1 MGRVR
6 RQLTRDGARRGGAG
20 PRRASLRAAA
30 VVLFVATAL
39 AAVAAT
45 HRSGSREGRRA
56 PVAGPVSAQA
66 SVEVKVSLLDN
77 IQDDGSGSFSTS
89 SGSDSGSGSGAGDE
103 ITFPCGSSSSSLDS
117 SVDGGAE
124 VEFPSSSTSSS
135 DSSVAGDADI
145 EFPSSPSS
153 SSDSS
158 VAGDA
163 DIGLPTRPASHM
175 YPVSGP
181 TIGID
186 DDKPDPAEDWDV
198 PDPSAPPRSS
208 YENGKTPVPPKT
220 KFTSALNVFPTPVPT
235 TSIPALVVEERTWV
249 TSAPTPTPT
258 VTQKPA
264 TAAPTPVPTTAGAT
278 EEASSNACSTA
289 GELFVFSPAR
299 SFCVSTLS
307 LVASNSSL
315 DGSSSGATM
324 ESIIIVADDT
334 TSARSS
340 ESTTV
345 ITPYSSDYCRC
356 KVTECQNQYPGNST
370 GTMCEASVAGTCRA
384 GYKMCVSTDSYK
396 LEVQPTTPSS
406 VADITFTLLASDIV
420 GAFHNLGDQNPLNRG
435 SNWWVTISLP
445 SSWRFVTWEMTSVEA
460 TMTGLQNQNAMTR
473 TSQIRP
479 CSSVTAKSNCP
490 SEQSRTPVGFINVMD
505 LLEDGQNLMSLIS
518 KAPILF
524 KLKKSVISGPN
535 GGSSASMS
543 VILTYE
549 KTSGALASTS
559 TARRMR
565 EVSVDVLS
573 EFSSVAG
580 TNLAAM
586 ELVSMDVPQINDGTV
601 HSSLIWV
608 DGDSSTLTLSFSTST
623 VIGNTSVDPKV
634 CVNFRSSACRN
645 KGRVPTA
652 NVTFQ
657 DLARA
662 AYMKDG
668 NPFINLYSLPGD
680 AYLEIQ
686 PVNETY
692 FCIEKLLPTG
702 AGTNTTWEINSDF
715 TFQLQIAGIMWSQS
729 NVVANTTGRFP
740 LPVLAEVTLMDQ
752 DALQGSDCAQLLAH
766 ESTSSNHGLSVYSVM
781 SVTIYSVALVGA
793 ILITRMNGITFS
805 GSSFFN
811 DMTSIMVLLVLILGI
826 IGNAI
831 WIHVSSDA
839 LNTNSSHIYYVL
851 RQITMCCTWTMM
863 ISVCFHWLLVL
874 SESLRKMRR
883 VYVLLAYIVMNGGY
897 YTYVLYS
904 MITLTDFFKC
914 TYNDY
919 LKNPRYTKRLCDSDY
934 CPDLQPYQ
942 WKYATEE
949 VCKYVH
955 DSSWYF
961 PGVYGGDV
969 MIFATAIVLL
979 ILGAYV
985 IRRGSRLIQHS
996 GDIFDDR
1003 ITSVMK
1009 KSLWTYLAVI
1019 VAISFTLGLSCIMNL
1034 LLYTQNWKINAVV
1047 WYVFTIWLP
1056 TLIPPAG
1063 FLVLQWNPR
1072 LHGMNW
1078 NPSLHVKERSA
1089 TKDNLGEKGWA
1100 DGKMDN
1106 LSETWTGISNFPDTE
1121 YAPIGAESIDGN
1133 QNVLALSIQ
1142 LASKVPIAHACFV
1155 ELYVAD
1161 LNENDVTGEDI
1172 FEDLPSAVRH
1182 RSSISSLLQTG
1193 IQHDSLMNKR
1203 GQSVSLRASLIG
1215 MNTSNWVRVGFTETV
1230 LPTLIQDAE
1239 SPISSST
1246 QIATF
1251 LSVLQ
1256 VPVMPSNP
1264 VLRFVV
1270 YELPDGIE
1278 TSPTSDQLSL
1288 ERPTFSRRSSSM
1300 QLDERARHAR
1310 VSGMGLAPPTRPQVF
1325 CEFTCSAS
1333 EILASD
1339 EMSLIARDGSHRRY
1353 VANAAFSDIPESP
1366 SPSTSEPPQLRIK
1379 SMTVSTRTLKE
1390 NNGFY
1395 ITKSFQFAE
1404 GNDMVVEDMTESVFT
1419 NEVPRQY
1426 LELLRTE
1433 RAEDLAHARADLAD
1447 FETKCKAGLVGGLYD
1462 NLIDQIQGENDQ
1474 TVVQSWLQDRVQR
1487 RRMYVDALRECHQV
1501 CIDRAEAGVN
1511 FKASTEKKSL
1521 VLRFLPINLHVQD
1534 MWVGPTADL
1543 RSQRTRRTSPNVKA
1557 YPTITVGAFAAH
1569 CYKFRHAGSILS
1581 LRSKLQKRTLSR
1593 LHSDQSDRGGSGVD
1607 NDQMDWTKAEVR
1619 SHDEILWQLT
1629 TRMDMCVSQA
1639 LTALVTSFCRC
1650 LELALQHPTDR
1661 QFLQLIDSIGFL
1673 FQVESLL
1680 STQGKEIGMLE
1691 DFSGSVEAMKNVTF
1705 VLDTSPP
1712 RHLPSTLN
1720 LHLKNTNLPSVV
1732 SVRVSKGAASGA
1744 YIVVVGIRCK
1754 EEVLAHL
1761 PKNLRNGGSIS
1772 VTPVMFTQGI
1782 NEMQTLANN
1791 ASGKKT
1797 NLQDTINQKSFRVLA
1812 GYIDKYTMLATKQPD
1827 AVPTPVSTIL
1837 PLLVSLEE
1845 RIKTAKK
1852 QVVKTKQTK
1861 IIQESSRLCRL
1872 LGAGRVTSCKSAKD
1886 RTGMSVTLEQIQ
1898 LLSEHHGLPQEFV
1911 IRTVSTM
1918 RSNGVRLEN
1927 AFKNT
1932 GKRQYAFNALQRSL
1946 LPEEYKCP
1954 EGTYGRGQVS

>member
-1 MGRVR
+1 
-6 RQLTRDGARRGGAG
+6 
-20 PRRASLRAAA
+20 
-30 VVLFVATAL
+30 
-39 AAVAAT
+39 
-45 HRSGSREGRRA
+45 
-56 PVAGPVSAQA
+56 
-66 SVEVKVSLLDN
+66 
-77 IQDDGSGSFSTS
+77 
-89 SGSDSGSGSGAGDE
+89 
-103 ITFPCGSSSSSLDS
+103 
-117 SVDGGAE
+117 
-124 VEFPSSSTSSS
+124 
-135 DSSVAGDADI
+135 
-145 EFPSSPSS
+145 
-153 SSDSS
+153 
-158 VAGDA
+158 
-163 DIGLPTRPASHM
+163 
-175 YPVSGP
+175 
-181 TIGID
+181 
-186 DDKPDPAEDWDV
+186 
-198 PDPSAPPRSS
+198 
-208 YENGKTPVPPKT
+208 
-220 KFTSALNVFPTPVPT
+220 
-235 TSIPALVVEERTWV
+235 
-249 TSAPTPTPT
+249 
-258 VTQKPA
+258 
-264 TAAPTPVPTTAGAT
+264 
-278 EEASSNACSTA
+278 
-289 GELFVFSPAR
+289 
-299 SFCVSTLS
+299 
-307 LVASNSSL
+307 
-315 DGSSSGATM
+315 
-324 ESIIIVADDT
+324 
-334 TSARSS
+334 
-340 ESTTV
+340 
-345 ITPYSSDYCRC
+345 
-356 KVTECQNQYPGNST
+356 
-370 GTMCEASVAGTCRA
+370 
-384 GYKMCVSTDSYK
+384 
-396 LEVQPTTPSS
+396 
-406 VADITFTLLASDIV
+406 
-420 GAFHNLGDQNPLNRG
+420 
-435 SNWWVTISLP
+435 
-445 SSWRFVTWEMTSVEA
+445 
-460 TMTGLQNQNAMTR
+460 
-473 TSQIRP
+473 
-479 CSSVTAKSNCP
+479 
-490 SEQSRTPVGFINVMD
+490 
-505 LLEDGQNLMSLIS
+505 
-518 KAPILF
+518 
-524 KLKKSVISGPN
+524 
-535 GGSSASMS
+535 
-543 VILTYE
+543 
-549 KTSGALASTS
+549 
-559 TARRMR
+559 
-565 EVSVDVLS
+565 
-573 EFSSVAG
+573 
-580 TNLAAM
+580 
-586 ELVSMDVPQINDGTV
+586 
-601 HSSLIWV
+601 
-608 DGDSSTLTLSFSTST
+608 
-623 VIGNTSVDPKV
+623 
-634 CVNFRSSACRN
+634 
-645 KGRVPTA
+645 
-652 NVTFQ
+652 
-657 DLARA
+657 
-662 AYMKDG
+662 MKDG

-680 AYLEIQ
+680 AHLEIQ
-686 PVNETY
+686 SVNETY
-692 FCIEKLLPTG
+692 FCIGKLLPTG
-702 AGTNTTWEINSDF
+702 AGTNTSWEINSDF

-729 NVVANTTGRFP
+729 SVVANTTRRFP
-740 LPVLAEVTLMDQ
+740 LPKWFSWIKTRYKEATVH
-752 DALQGSDCAQLLAH
+752 SCF
-766 ESTSSNHGLSVYSVM
+766 
-781 SVTIYSVALVGA
+781 
-793 ILITRMNGITFS
+793 RMNQHNGIAFS

-839 LNTNSSHIYYVL
+839 LTTNSSHIYYVL

-863 ISVCFHWLLVL
+863 VSVCFHWLLVL

-883 VYVLLAYIVMNGGY
+883 VYVLLAYIVVNGGY

-961 PGVYGGDV
+961 PGVYGGEI
-969 MIFATAIVLL
+969 MIFATGIVLL

-985 IRRGSRLIQHS
+985 IRRGSR
-996 GDIFDDR
+996 
-1003 ITSVMK
+1003 
-1009 KSLWTYLAVI
+1009 
-1019 VAISFTLGLSCIMNL
+1019 
-1034 LLYTQNWKINAVV
+1034 
-1047 WYVFTIWLP
+1047 
-1056 TLIPPAG
+1056 

-1078 NPSLHVKERSA
+1078 NPSLHVKERTV

-1100 DGKMDN
+1100 DGKMEN

-1133 QNVLALSIQ
+1133 QNILALSIQ
-1142 LASKVPIAHACFV
+1142 LAWHRHFANRGSIFARATNFQQKIFFDA
-1155 ELYVAD
+1155 
-1161 LNENDVTGEDI
+1161 TG
-1172 FEDLPSAVRH
+1172 
-1182 RSSISSLLQTG
+1182 
-1193 IQHDSLMNKR
+1193 
-1203 GQSVSLRASLIG
+1203 RASSACASIWDG
-1215 MNTSNWVRVGFTETV
+1215 TGATN
-1230 LPTLIQDAE
+1230 A
-1239 SPISSST
+1239 SST
-1246 QIATF
+1246 
-1251 LSVLQ
+1251 
-1256 VPVMPSNP
+1256 
-1264 VLRFVV
+1264 
-1270 YELPDGIE
+1270 
-1278 TSPTSDQLSL
+1278 
-1288 ERPTFSRRSSSM
+1288 
-1300 QLDERARHAR
+1300 
-1310 VSGMGLAPPTRPQVF
+1310 
-1325 CEFTCSAS
+1325 S
-1333 EILASD
+1333 EILAAD
-1339 EMSLIARDGSHRRY
+1339 EMNLIARDGSHRRY
-1353 VANAAFSDIPESP
+1353 MANAAFSDIPESP
-1366 SPSTSEPPQLRIK
+1366 SPSDSEPPQLRIK

-1419 NEVPRQY
+1419 NEIPRQY

-1433 RAEDLAHARADLAD
+1433 RADDLAHARADLAD
-1447 FETKCKAGLVGGLYD
+1447 FETKCKTGLVGGLYD

-1691 DFSGSVEAMKNVTF
+1691 DFSGSVEAMKNVSF
-1705 VLDTSPP
+1705 ILDTSPP

-1812 GYIDKYTMLATKQPD
+1812 AYIDKYTMLATKQPD

-1845 RIKTAKK
+1845 RIKAAKK